1 MQRIIAGT
9 GSAARRWCTLAGVA
23 IAVLAVAV
31 GAATASAASKPGLS
45 LKAKHT
51 IVPYRTAAKLSGRLS
66 NGKKGVLVK
75 LQDRV
80 WPFKG
85 SFKTVAKTHTRA
97 HGAFSFSQRPSLA
110 TKYRAVAPKAHAKSA
125 DRTVYVVK
133 GFKVV
138 SCVVTGRGHTY
149 RCAANLPLSA
159 GHYKLRYLIA
169 FRYPATV
176 YKEEK
181 GKPVYAYYAIRY
193 GSREQTPRTLKRQH
207 NLRQHSRGKGT
218 TEFGFTRKFVV
229 GRKAWDIG
237 VNFCTQTTERTDGF
251 GLPGAP
257 GSHMCG
263 AKTIP
268 GKASIN
274 KLG

>member
-1 MQRIIAGT
+1 MDRIIAGT
-9 GSAARRWCTLAGVA
+9 GAAVRRWRTLAGIA
-23 IAVLAVAV
+23 IAVLAVAL
-31 GAATASAASKPGLS
+31 GAAAASAASKPGLS

-51 IVPYRTAAKLSGRLS
+51 IINYKKSATLTGTLST
-66 NGKKGVLVK
+66 GKKGVLVK

-110 TKYRAVAPKAHAKSA
+110 TKYRAVAPKGHAKSA
-125 DRTVYVVK
+125 SRTVYVVK
-133 GFKVV
+133 AFKVLR
-138 SCVVTGRGHTY
+138 CVLTGRGHTY
-149 RCAANLPLSA
+149 PGCTNSNTAPPGKYTWRITLE
-159 GHYKLRYLIA
+159 
-169 FRYPATV
+169 FVYPASV
-176 YKEEK
+176 VGREK
-181 GKPVYAYYAIRY
+181 SKPVYTYFGETF
-193 GSREQTPRTLKRQH
+193 GSETTPKTLKRGTTD
-207 NLRQHSRGKGT
+207 RQHLRGKSST
-218 TEFGFTRKFVV
+218 VVKFAKRVTV
-229 GRKAWDIG
+229 PHKAYFMEA
-237 VNFCTQTTERTDGF
+237 NFCTKTTERKDGF

-268 GKASIN
+268 GKASVN